1 MKNKTFVALKI
12 LMDGNQY
19 TAFYDIVKVKAA
31 TLAEAMREVVEKSP
45 MIGAPHRLSQKF
57 VIEEV
62 IAQQTIASY
71 EDHRIKFLVVEVPET
86 DVNPDND
93 FHGRTIG
100 WDNFIGLELD
110 PEMCANTY
118 WAWGPEGNVV
128 HLGDVWAYECYA
140 SMMWDKNSDSLT
152 AQVFV
157 RK

>member
-71 EDHRIKFLVVEVPET
+71 EVHRIKFLVVEVPET
-86 DVNPDND
+86 DSEPNND
-93 FHGRTIG
+93 FNGRIVG

-110 PEMCANTY
+110 PEMCANAY
-118 WAWGPEGNVV
+118 WAWGPEGSLV
-128 HLGDVWAYECYA
+128 HLGDIWADECHG
-140 SMMWDKNSDSLT
+140 SVMWDKNADALT

>member
-31 TLAEAMREVVEKSP
+31 TLAEAMRKVVETSP
-45 MIGAPHRLSQKF
+45 VIGHRTFTKF
-57 VIEEV
+57 VIEEM

-71 EDHRIKFLVVEVPET
+71 ELRKVKFLVVEVPET
-86 DVNPDND
+86 DSEPNND
-93 FHGRTIG
+93 FNGRIVG

-110 PEMCANTY
+110 PEMCANAY
-118 WAWGPEGNVV
+118 WAWGPEGSLV
-128 HLGDVWAYECYA
+128 HLGDIWADECHG
-140 SMMWDKNSDSLT
+140 SVMWDKNSDSLT